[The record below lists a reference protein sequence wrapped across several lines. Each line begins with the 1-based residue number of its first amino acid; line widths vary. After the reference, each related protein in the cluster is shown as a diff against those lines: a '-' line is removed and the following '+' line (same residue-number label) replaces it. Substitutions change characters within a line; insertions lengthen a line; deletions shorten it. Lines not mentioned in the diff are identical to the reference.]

1 MNFIEDMKYSIV
13 VIALIFGM
21 FVPNAFPEN
30 TVSSGRGEA
39 DKNKEADLTYSI
51 NPSVKQDD
59 TIYNNQTAY
68 FLYVEG
74 RTNLLDKSVMDV
86 TFSYLFP
93 GNENERYLDF
103 KRCQIKNGAYQIRLG
118 PYKQKP
124 PAGQYLFKVVFEP
137 SRQPEEVSRYIS
149 DKYGDMQKISKTQIL
164 TIGTSSEE
172 AHQERE
178 RMLKTIRKQGIV
190 LKGLL
195 LEIKEQFST
204 QPLHAKGWADI
215 QTLQKLH
222 KEIIDKLNA
231 MLKVVL
237 AEDELRVFDMVTQ
250 YKSLIES
257 SIFLLKSLIQ
267 KVDEI
272 LAIQAQII
280 NQSEQTKEELNQKL
294 ALLYASASKLYE
306 MTAKEVGQN
315 IIELGIISFNKDIVL
330 ATLQKIENTINCI
343 SSDGMSRLKEEE
355 KSFIMEQVL
364 LLSRELPEI
373 FYDRLHQLAFN
384 ITNLAKN
391 SEPVNKQSREEII
404 HEINGLRNELQG
416 Y

>member
-1 MNFIEDMKYSIV
+1 MKYSVV
-13 VIALIFGM
+13 VIALIVCLM
-21 FVPNAFPEN
+21 FFSMIVLNAFPEN
-30 TVSSGRGEA
+30 PVSSGQGGT
-39 DKNKEADLTYSI
+39 DKNKEPDLTYSI

-59 TIYNNQTAY
+59 TVYNNQTAY

-74 RTNLLDKSVMDV
+74 KTNLPDKSVIDV

-103 KRCQIKNGAYQIRLG
+103 KRCQIKSGAYQIRLG
-118 PYKQKP
+118 PYKQNP
-124 PAGQYLFKVVFEP
+124 TAGQYLFKVVFEP

-149 DKYGDMQKISKTQIL
+149 DKYGDMQKISKIQIL
-164 TIGTSSEE
+164 IIGTSSEN

-195 LEIKEQFST
+195 TEIKEQFPKSVDMQGKSISDT
-204 QPLHAKGWADI
+204 QAA
-215 QTLQKLH
+215 QKLH
-222 KEIIDKLNA
+222 KETIDKLDA

-272 LAIQAQII
+272 LTIQAQII
-280 NQSEQTKEELNQKL
+280 NQSGQIKEELDQKF
-294 ALLYASASKLYE
+294 ALIYASASKLYE

-330 ATLQKIENTINCI
+330 ATLQKIENTINGI
-343 SSDGMSRLKEEE
+343 SPDGMSGLKEAE
-355 KSFIMEQVL
+355 KSLITEQVL
-364 LLSRELPEI
+364 LLSRELPET

-384 ITNLAKN
+384 LTNLTRN

-404 HEINGLRNELQG
+404 YEINGLRNELKG